1 MKTTFY
7 IIRHGQSHANV
18 SKRKSKPQKHLMKW
32 GSRLS
37 TEGVKQA
44 QKIAEL
50 LKDKPFDAIYSSALT
65 RSKQTAKIIAK
76 KHTLPV
82 SERKELHEHFYG
94 TTYFSLPKAERK
106 ALRAAVREFEDDMSK
121 LNHRFSDDGESA
133 MESATRVKNVVL
145 ELAKKHQ
152 GQTVVIVA
160 HASIMRKFLVLIEWG
175 QYNEL
180 PYGSVENAG
189 YFVLEVDGDLMKV
202 KHTSGISKK
211 TPLHN

>member
-7 IIRHGQSHANV
+7 IIRHGQSYANV
-18 SKRKSKPQKHLMKW
+18 SKRKSKAQKDVMKW

-37 TEGVKQA
+37 AEGVKQA

-50 LKDKPFDAIYSSALT
+50 LKDEPFDAIYSSALT
-65 RSKQTAKIIAK
+65 RAKQTAKIIAK

-94 TTYFSLPKAERK
+94 TTYFSLPKTERMT
-106 ALRAAVREFEDDMSK
+106 LRAAVREFEDDISK
-121 LNHRFSDDGESA
+121 LNHRFSGDGESA
-133 MESATRVKNVVL
+133 MESATRIKNVIL

-152 GQTVVIVA
+152 GQTVAIVT
-160 HASIMRKFLVLIEWG
+160 HGVIMRKFLVLIEWG
-175 QYNEL
+175 RNNEL
-180 PYGSVENAG
+180 PHGSVENTG
-189 YFVLEVDGDLMKV
+189 FFVLKVDGDSMNI
-202 KHTSGISKK
+202 KHTSGVSKK